1 MDIGWPTGNRKILSN
16 CPACCLAQLC
26 LAAAMFLS
34 IACGQAVVTKFPA
47 EFVKLAGSIIN
58 SLECFKFFVARYGQ
72 AGRE

>member
-1 MDIGWPTGNRKILSN
+1 
-16 CPACCLAQLC
+16 
-26 LAAAMFLS
+26 MFLS